1 MSASQD
7 WDNIPGFDP
16 IKEQYLPLNLGDWLN
31 THRVAAEGEKLGRN
45 NKPSAEEHGLDAME
59 MKIADWINQ
68 RGRICRQNVGT
79 HLSDLER
86 ELVDLESEEQIA
98 IREQRIEQRIREAE
112 LALGGKVRAIRNAL
126 ADKENDVRIGAEEF
140 ERFRHESR
148 LTRLPD
154 YSHRRSAGWIIAICA
169 LVEIVLNASL
179 LMEVNAFGLLGS
191 TMQMGLI
198 SAVNVLFA
206 GLAMGALLRQRH
218 HVSNARK
225 SVAWAG
231 MAVLL
236 AAVAVF
242 NLAVGHFRDSMQAIV
257 DNPSA
262 DVFAVGGDALQ
273 RLAAGPF
280 DLGSFQTA
288 LLILL
293 GILCFAIGAWKWFQ
307 RDDAYPDY
315 GRQDRLLDDKKAAYA
330 AAYQSADREL
340 RETYQEH
347 QDQLADMLHQLETKQ
362 SKWQDI
368 CMRGN
373 RLAAEYSRYLSQYQT
388 DLDYLLAEYRSAN
401 RNARSEPAPP
411 HFDDPVP
418 VNDAILQA
426 PTFNPP
432 EAASM
437 KGVGDSV
444 HEAIT
449 KLQNAYDA
457 ATANIPTLEAL
468 AREGA
473 EAFRARSITTS
484 SA

>member
-16 IKEQYLPLNLGDWLN
+16 RREEYLPLNLGDWLI

-86 ELVDLESEEQIA
+86 ELVDLEGEEQIA
-98 IREQRIEQRIREAE
+98 IREQRIAQRIREAE
-112 LALGGKVRAIRNAL
+112 LALDGKVRTIRNAL
-126 ADKENDVRIGAEEF
+126 SDKENDVRVGAQEF
-140 ERFRHESR
+140 ARFRRESR
-148 LTRLPD
+148 LTRLPE
-154 YSHRRSAGWIIAICA
+154 YGHRRSAGWTIAICA
-169 LVEIVLNASL
+169 LVEVVLNASL
-179 LMEVNAFGLLGS
+179 LMEVNPFGLLGS
-191 TMQMGLI
+191 TMQMSLI

-206 GLAMGALLRQRH
+206 GLAMGALLRQRN
-218 HVSNARK
+218 HVSMARK
-225 SVAWAG
+225 GIAWAG

-236 AAVAVF
+236 AAVVAF

-257 DNPSA
+257 ENPLA
-262 DVFAVGGDALQ
+262 DVLAVGGDALQ
-273 RLAAGPF
+273 RLAAGPM

-288 LLILL
+288 LLVLL
-293 GILCFAIGAWKWFQ
+293 GVLCFTIGAWKWFQ

-315 GRQDRLLDDKKAAYA
+315 GRLHRQLDEKKAAYA
-330 AAYQSADREL
+330 AAYQGADEEL
-340 RETYQEH
+340 RETYQQH

-368 CMRGN
+368 CVRGN

-401 RNARSEPAPP
+401 RNARSQPAPP
-411 HFDDPVP
+411 HFDQPVP
-418 VNDAILQA
+418 VDEAILQP

-432 EAASM
+432 TAASM
-437 KGVGDSV
+437 KSVGDSV

-449 KLQNAYDA
+449 KLQNAYHA

-468 AREGA
+468 AQEGA
-473 EAFRARSITTS
+473 EASRAPAVHVST
-484 SA
+484 